1 MLIGVVDLREL
12 VTADDEATL
21 GDLMA
26 SPVVS
31 AEQTDL
37 KDDLAEIFAKYHY
50 RMVPV
55 VDPKGRLLGVIHY
68 NDIMKGLV
76 TRART

>member
-1 MLIGVVDLREL
+1 MVDLRDL
-12 VTADDEATL
+12 VLAADTASMA
-21 GDLMA
+21 DLMA
-26 SPVVS
+26 FPVVS
-31 AEQTDL
+31 ADEDYTR
-37 KDDLAEIFAKYHY
+37 DDLAELFAKYHY

-55 VDPKGRLLGVIHY
+55 VDPQDRLLGIIHY